1 MDVHTSTA
9 TDVDPFSI
17 LITAFLDDLTTAG
30 YALHRLAARRALVET
45 FVRWTVDR
53 HVAVADLR
61 TDHVRAFVV
70 ERARGRETQQH
81 ERATLHRFVAFLR
94 RRGVVATP
102 APTTPLE
109 ALVAAYVT
117 YLRTDRGL
125 AENSIAI
132 YGPCARA
139 FVAHLV
145 GSAGER
151 AVETLDAETIGTFL
165 VARVAG
171 RASESARLL
180 SIGLRSFLRFLVLRG
195 VITRDLSSRYGSQA
209 LVDLIRVS
217 GRVE

>member
-1 MDVHTSTA
+1 MDVHTSTT
-9 TDVDPFSI
+9 TDVDPSSI
-17 LITAFLDDLTTAG
+17 LITAFLDDLKTAG
-30 YALHRLAARRALVET
+30 CALHRLAARRALVET
-45 FVRWTVDR
+45 FVRWTHDR
-53 HVAVADLR
+53 HVAAADLS
-61 TDHVRAFVV
+61 TEHVRAFVA
-70 ERARGRETQQH
+70 ERARCRETQQR

-151 AVETLDAETIGTFL
+151 ALETLDAEANAAAAMDVQRERARRVPHRSGRSADALQDPSNEAGPRVGCTP
-165 VARVAG
+165 VAV
-171 RASESARLL
+171 
-180 SIGLRSFLRFLVLRG
+180 
-195 VITRDLSSRYGSQA
+195 QA
-209 LVDLIRVS
+209 LRL
-217 GRVE
+217 